1 MDTSP
6 SPPPLG
12 AQSDR
17 ALLVLITGGAGFIGT
32 HLARRLVAQGHSV
45 RLLDVAPASVID
57 EGSPPASSEIE
68 RVCADVRD
76 ADAVT
81 AAMDGV
87 DVVHHLAAETGV
99 GESQYDF
106 ANYVHTNTFGTAVVL
121 SAAVAAKVQHVVIA
135 SSRAVYGEGQSLC
148 SHCRRS
154 FSGHTRRVGDL
165 DGGMWDVL
173 CPSCGHAARRPSLSH
188 FGPRQCT
195 DSQNSTWSNSARW
208 WATFITCQLPRS
220 AFSTSTARDN
230 RCRIRTSA
238 FSALSSGRFV
248 LAVLSSSTRTDRCS
262 GTSSTLMTWLTF
274 FPS

>member
-1 MDTSP
+1 M
-6 SPPPLG
+6 
-12 AQSDR
+12 
-17 ALLVLITGGAGFIGT
+17 
-32 HLARRLVAQGHSV
+32 
-45 RLLDVAPASVID
+45 ID
-57 EGSPPASSEIE
+57 EGSPPVASEFE

-76 ADAVT
+76 AYAVT

-165 DGGMWDVL
+165 DRGMWM
-173 CPSCGHAARRPSLSH
+173 SCVRAAVMPQNANRRPSLSH
-188 FGPRQCT
+188 FGPHQCT
-195 DSQNSTWSNSARW
+195 DSPNSTRSNSARW
-208 WATFITCQLPRS
+208 
-220 AFSTSTARDN
+220 
-230 RCRIRTSA
+230 
-238 FSALSSGRFV
+238 
-248 LAVLSSSTRTDRCS
+248 
-262 GTSSTLMTWLTF
+262 
-274 FPS
+274 